1 MRPSSHVLRFIA
13 VFPSLVIKL
22 ASALAMQPH
31 LIPRQIDDFALLTS
45 ELQTPVTGVVR
56 KHYVAIEEIIWDYS
70 PDQWD
75 HYHNTSLSDSPAK
88 LWTHQ
93 SKFQH
98 FDIISYSLLDPK
110 VCSSGTTT
118 LGTQYHKAVYR
129 EYNDSSLEHALDIPE
144 WQGMMGPIFR
154 AEVGDTFEIHV
165 TNRASNNY
173 SIHTHVSISRVDESV

>member
-13 VFPSLVIKL
+13 VLPSLLIKL
-22 ASALAMQPH
+22 ASALAIQPH
-31 LIPRQIDDFALLTS
+31 LIPRQLDDFALLTS

-98 FDIISYSLLDPK
+98 SDMISYSLLDPK
-110 VCSSGTTT
+110 K
-118 LGTQYHKAVYR
+118 LFFRH
-129 EYNDSSLEHALDIPE
+129 NDPRHPIS
-144 WQGMMGPIFR
+144 QG
-154 AEVGDTFEIHV
+154 
-165 TNRASNNY
+165 
-173 SIHTHVSISRVDESV
+173 SISRI